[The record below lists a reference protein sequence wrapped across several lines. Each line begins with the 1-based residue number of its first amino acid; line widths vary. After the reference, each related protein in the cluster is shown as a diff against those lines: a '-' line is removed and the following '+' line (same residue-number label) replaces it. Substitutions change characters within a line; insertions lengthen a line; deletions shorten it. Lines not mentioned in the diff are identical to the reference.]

1 MDLAAKYKQLFEGKI
16 RSNDAVLLKEGGP
29 VFEPGPGETLQG
41 DSEVLLN
48 IPEGAPIEDWISEI
62 VANITERSEKSK
74 QYADLLLTTAKDTF
88 SKVQS
93 TIDDFG
99 KLLDFKNDK
108 AGFVIAWGDE
118 QDNINDVQKE
128 DLLGSVNS
136 YYQATYYVLL
146 EHKTIEFLEKLLAE
160 FNPEWGSGV
169 KGYDDVTKAKNIF
182 KDVLS
187 LVKSKDALSELRE
200 EGSSVA
206 DKVFEKRVKD
216 EVLKDI
222 QKRLDAGTK
231 PKGTLEK
238 IELPDEVEVEDV
250 KTMEDEF
257 KNTSETGAW
266 DKMTAK
272 VDKFFAADTVGSGG
286 S

>member
-74 QYADLLLTTAKDTF
+74 QYVDLLLTTAKDTF
-88 SKVQS
+88 SKVQA

-99 KLLDFKNDK
+99 NLLDFKNDK
-108 AGFVIAWGDE
+108 AGFVISWGDK

-206 DKVFEKRVKD
+206 DKVFDKRVKD

>member
-108 AGFVIAWGDE
+108 AGFVISWGDE
-118 QDNINDVQKE
+118 QDDINDVQKE

-206 DKVFEKRVKD
+206 DKVFDKRVKD

>member
-108 AGFVIAWGDE
+108 AGFVISWGDE
-118 QDNINDVQKE
+118 QDDINDVQKE